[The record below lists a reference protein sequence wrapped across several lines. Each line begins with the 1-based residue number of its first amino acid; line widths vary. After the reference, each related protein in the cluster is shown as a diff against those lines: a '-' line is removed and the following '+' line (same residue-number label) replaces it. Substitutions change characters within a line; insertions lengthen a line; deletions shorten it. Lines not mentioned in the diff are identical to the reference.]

1 MVLLDAGTWNGTAPT
16 RALTAALQRF
26 GDKRAKVRRAA
37 QAAVVEVR
45 QHVQFNMYSLFTH
58 ASSN

>member
-1 MVLLDAGTWNGTAPT
+1 VLLDAGAWNGTAPT
-16 RALTAALQRF
+16 RALTAALQMF

-45 QHVQFNMYSLFTH
+45 QDMYSWTCTVCSH
-58 ASSN
+58 